1 MRISLID
8 ILDQR
13 LIVRFNKNWK
23 QADIEV
29 YSSVGQLLHSAKK
42 VSTYDDYKLPLD
54 NVTNGVY
61 IVKIKSN
68 DGEIVTKKVIK

>member
-1 MRISLID
+1 M
-8 ILDQR
+8 
-13 LIVRFNKNWK
+13 K

-29 YSSVGQLLHSAKK
+29 YTSAVKLFHSSKK